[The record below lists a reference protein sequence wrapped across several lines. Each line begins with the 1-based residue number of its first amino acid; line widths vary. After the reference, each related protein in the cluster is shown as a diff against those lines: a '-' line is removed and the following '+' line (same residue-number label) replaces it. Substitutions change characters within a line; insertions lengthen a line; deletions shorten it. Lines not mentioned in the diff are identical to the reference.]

1 MNRCRHLRK
10 FARSAGNAAAAA
22 LLLCALAAT
31 LVFGQTPIQVKV
43 NLVGVSFTARD
54 PNGVLVD
61 NLKQD
66 DVEVFED
73 GAKQAISYFARSDDA
88 PLTLGLIL
96 DASSSQGHV
105 LKDHEKDLEVFLH
118 EVLRAKDKVFLV
130 CFGGHIRLVSDFGE
144 SIDDLL
150 AHLKQFQKHS
160 GAFPEVGPDD
170 DRDGGTAFYDSIY
183 YPVTEKLA
191 KEDGRRALLVFSD
204 GEDNSSSHDMMTTIE
219 TAQAADVRV
228 YTIRYTQTSHGKLNA
243 RNKYGIRVMDR
254 VAKETGGSHVDA
266 SHTDPHVYFKQIG
279 EELRSTYEIGYYPPN
294 PAKDNTFRKVQIR
307 PKNPDITVRS
317 RTGYFSR

>member
-1 MNRCRHLRK
+1 
-10 FARSAGNAAAAA
+10 
-22 LLLCALAAT
+22 
-31 LVFGQTPIQVKV
+31 VKV

-73 GAKQAISYFARSDDA
+73 GAKQPISYFARSDDA

-118 EVLRAKDKVFLV
+118 DVLRAQDKVFLV
-130 CFGGHIRLVSDFGE
+130 CFGNRIRIVSDFGQSVPE
-144 SIDDLL
+144 LL
-150 AHLKQFQKHS
+150 ANLQRFQKKSS
-160 GAFPEVGPDD
+160 GFPEIAPDD
-170 DRDGGTAFYDSIY
+170 TRDNGTAFYDSIY
-183 YPVTEKLA
+183 YSVTEKLA
-191 KEDGRRALLVFSD
+191 KETGRRALLIFSD
-204 GEDNSSSHDMMTTIE
+204 GEDNSSAYDMMTTIE
-219 TAQAADVRV
+219 TAQSADVRV
-228 YTIRYTQTSHGKLNA
+228 YTIRYTQIEHHKLTS

-254 VAKETGGSHVDA
+254 IAKETGGTHIDA
-266 SHTDPHVYFKQIG
+266 THTDPHVYFKQIG
-279 EELRSTYEIGYYPPN
+279 EELRSTYELAYYPAN
-294 PAKDNTFRKVQIR
+294 PAKDNTFRKVLIR
-307 PKNPDITVRS
+307 PKNADITVRA